1 MAVIQSRA
9 GVSLPPALIRALK
22 NIEEGAIADSQESG
36 SLDFKQDPATS
47 QKERNPDAR
56 IVELLLDE
64 CVCLANGDGGESHI
78 ILGVA
83 DKQGGPE
90 AFLGTDRS
98 GRWIESKI
106 FNNTRPNLRVEVE
119 EFDYLGARLAWIR
132 IPTPLSVYTRSK
144 GQATRRNGTHCE
156 PLTTEARKS
165 LEVQRANP
173 DLTAI
178 SSEKSLEDFDVQAIE
193 RAQRLLAQKRHA
205 AGDPSAPGTGISVM
219 TELGLMNAGGN
230 LSMAA
235 EILFLSLGP
244 GRISVRYLA
253 REVPGGEPKVTE
265 LNGPLVAV
273 IGQLASLIDA
283 MASHELD
290 RVQFENGQEVS
301 IPTFPRTAVDEV
313 ISNALIHRDWSMQ
326 SAVVVDQSPITLRVH
341 SPGPL
346 PYGVHPDRLLTTQSI
361 PRNPRLMAAMRML
374 GLAEESSRGFDR
386 MWMSLLLS
394 GREAPVVEATDAA
407 VEVILSAGAPDHDFI
422 RGVAGLGE
430 EFGENITKSVDVLV
444 VVKHLYGHPLITLK
458 QFSEEAQRPV
468 SEAKANMEWIE
479 SIGLVQR
486 IRDAD
491 EWVFSDRARKA
502 MGIMVPGEIAAVSIQ
517 EWVEEQLR
525 SGEKLSAREVAENM
539 GVERSEITSI
549 LTHLRTLGRA
559 IIDPSGP
566 QRGANARWVS
576 P

>member
-1 MAVIQSRA
+1 
-9 GVSLPPALIRALK
+9 
-22 NIEEGAIADSQESG
+22 
-36 SLDFKQDPATS
+36 
-47 QKERNPDAR
+47 
-56 IVELLLDE
+56 
-64 CVCLANGDGGESHI
+64 
-78 ILGVA
+78 
-83 DKQGGPE
+83 
-90 AFLGTDRS
+90 
-98 GRWIESKI
+98 
-106 FNNTRPNLRVEVE
+106 
-119 EFDYLGARLAWIR
+119 
-132 IPTPLSVYTRSK
+132 
-144 GQATRRNGTHCE
+144 
-156 PLTTEARKS
+156 
-165 LEVQRANP
+165 
-173 DLTAI
+173 
-178 SSEKSLEDFDVQAIE
+178 
-193 RAQRLLAQKRHA
+193 
-205 AGDPSAPGTGISVM
+205 
-219 TELGLMNAGGN
+219 
-230 LSMAA
+230 
-235 EILFLSLGP
+235 
-244 GRISVRYLA
+244 
-253 REVPGGEPKVTE
+253 
-265 LNGPLVAV
+265 
-273 IGQLASLIDA
+273 
-283 MASHELD
+283 
-290 RVQFENGQEVS
+290 
-301 IPTFPRTAVDEV
+301 
-313 ISNALIHRDWSMQ
+313 MQ

-525 SGEKLSAREVAENM
+525 SGEKISAREVAENM